1 VFLARAETIDEMTA
15 KALNGLPRSQAIE
28 TMIKFNEMKYV
39 CVILSSPSRTETQ
52 KTTVLTCT
60 LGSCR
65 DNLKV
70 FLEGFRGTD
79 KVVKEEDIQLFVAGM
94 RERAEKR

>member
-1 VFLARAETIDEMTA
+1 MRNLILPESRRDA
-15 KALNGLPRSQAIE
+15 KDD
-28 TMIKFNEMKYV
+28 
-39 CVILSSPSRTETQ
+39 RTERA
-52 KTTVLTCT
+52 
-60 LGSCR
+60 LGCR

>member
-1 VFLARAETIDEMTA
+1 MRNLILPKSHRDAEDD
-15 KALNGLPRSQAIE
+15 
-28 TMIKFNEMKYV
+28 
-39 CVILSSPSRTETQ
+39 RTER
-52 KTTVLTCT
+52 T
-60 LGSCR
+60 LGPCR

-94 RERAEKR
+94 RERAGKR

>member
-1 VFLARAETIDEMTA
+1 MRNLILLKSHRDAKDDRAD
-15 KALNGLPRSQAIE
+15 R
-28 TMIKFNEMKYV
+28 
-39 CVILSSPSRTETQ
+39 
-52 KTTVLTCT
+52 T

>member
-1 VFLARAETIDEMTA
+1 MRNLILPKSYRDA
-15 KALNGLPRSQAIE
+15 KDDR
-28 TMIKFNEMKYV
+28 TDRMI
-39 CVILSSPSRTETQ
+39 
-52 KTTVLTCT
+52 
-60 LGSCR
+60 GSVR

-79 KVVKEEDIQLFVAGM
+79 KVVKEKDIQLFVAGM